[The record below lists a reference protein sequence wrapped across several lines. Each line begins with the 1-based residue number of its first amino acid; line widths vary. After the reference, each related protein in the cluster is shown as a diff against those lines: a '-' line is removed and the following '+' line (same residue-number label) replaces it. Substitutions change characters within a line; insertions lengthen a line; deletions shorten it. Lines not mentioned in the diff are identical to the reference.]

1 MVYCAVLICIFLDS
15 DFTTDPNDSARGFVY
30 AGQVNPSELSNFC
43 REGLPWPGKIPT
55 VNTQQRIDLLKTQP
69 ISGDF
74 YVGLYLENDDQTCLS
89 FEECSS
95 SKFYAIIQ
103 NIFFY

>member
-1 MVYCAVLICIFLDS
+1 MYCAVLICIFLDS

-95 SKFYAIIQ
+95 SKFYAT
-103 NIFFY
+103 NSK